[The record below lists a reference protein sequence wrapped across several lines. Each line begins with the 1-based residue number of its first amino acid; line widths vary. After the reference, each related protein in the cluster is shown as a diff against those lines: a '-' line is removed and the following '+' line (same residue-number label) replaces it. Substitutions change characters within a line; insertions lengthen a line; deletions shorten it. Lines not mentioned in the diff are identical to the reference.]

1 MPRFARRKRAPDKL
15 SSGAW
20 VNIYRI
26 KMHGK
31 SDVSNDCLTNKID
44 TLFFIIALINQFFL
58 FTK

>member
-1 MPRFARRKRAPDKL
+1 LSAHCNYFERVMPRFARRKRAPDKL

-31 SDVSNDCLTNKID
+31 SDVSNDCL
-44 TLFFIIALINQFFL
+44 
-58 FTK
+58 